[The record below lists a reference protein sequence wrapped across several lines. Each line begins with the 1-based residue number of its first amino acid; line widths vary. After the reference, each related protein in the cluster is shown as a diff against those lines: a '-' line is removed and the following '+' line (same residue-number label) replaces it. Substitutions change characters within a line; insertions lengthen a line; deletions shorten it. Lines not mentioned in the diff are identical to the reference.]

1 MAVTTAPARSGG
13 PGRSPDRGGR
23 GGRGRLDRALPYLLL
38 LPAAVALGLVSI
50 YPIWAGVHA
59 SLTTYAYGRPIAGA
73 GIQNYSDTWHDHV
86 FWQAIGVTVKFVVI
100 AVAIETVLGLALALL
115 VAKDMRGGRYIRMSI
130 LAPMTIAPVVVGVI
144 WRLIY
149 ESQTGFVNPLFT
161 SIGLGAPNVLDHQA
175 SAFFGLVLVDV
186 WEWTPLLFL
195 ICLAGL
201 QSLPQEPLEAAAVDG
216 AGPVRLFFNHTLPLL
231 LPVLAVG
238 IVLRLIDAVGTFD
251 QIFVLTGGGPGNATQ
266 LISIYAYNTAFNFT
280 DYGHGAA
287 MLIALLAFSFLLV
300 LVALSL
306 MRRAARRVAR

>member
-1 MAVTTAPARSGG
+1 MAVTTAPVRPSE
-13 PGRSPDRGGR
+13 PGRRPDAGR
-23 GGRGRLDRALPYLLL
+23 RAGLDRALPWLLL
-38 LPAAVALGLVSI
+38 LPAAITLGLVSV
-50 YPIWAGVHA
+50 YPIYAGVHA
-59 SLTTYAYGRPIAGA
+59 SLTTYLYGRPVAGA
-73 GIQNYSDTWHDHV
+73 GLKNYTDTWHDPV
-86 FWQAIGVTVKFVVI
+86 FWQAMEVTLKFVLIAVTV
-100 AVAIETVLGLALALL
+100 ETVLGLGLALL
-115 VAKDMRGGRYIRMSI
+115 VANVVRGARWIRMSI
-130 LAPMTIAPVVVGVI
+130 LAPMTVAPVVVGVI

-149 ESQTGFVNPLFT
+149 ESETGFVNPLFT
-161 SIGLGAPNVLDHQA
+161 SLGLGAPNVLSHQG

-201 QSLPQEPLEAAAVDG
+201 QSIPQEPLEAAAVDG

-238 IVLRLIDAVGTFD
+238 VVLRLIDAVGTFD
-251 QIFVLTGGGPGNATQ
+251 QIFVLTRGGPGTATQ

-287 MLIALLAFSFLLV
+287 MLIALLAFALLLV

-306 MRRAARRVAR
+306 MRRAAKRVAQ